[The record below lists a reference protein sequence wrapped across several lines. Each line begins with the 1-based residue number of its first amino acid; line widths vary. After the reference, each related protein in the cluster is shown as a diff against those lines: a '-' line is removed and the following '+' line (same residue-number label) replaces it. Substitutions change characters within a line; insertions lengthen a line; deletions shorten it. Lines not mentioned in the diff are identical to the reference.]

1 MTLSEVVPD
10 LYQVSLGTV
19 NAFLLRDSDHL
30 TVIDAGT
37 PEDAES
43 LLAAVREMGYRPSDV
58 QNILVTHA
66 HYDHAGGLAA
76 LKEATGAPAWMH
88 PLDAE
93 LVRAG
98 RAMRPYQ
105 VTPGLLNR
113 ILYWVFVRGN
123 PETLQPA
130 SIECEVED
138 GEEIPVAGGLRAIHV
153 PGHSAGQ
160 LAFLWPRHGGV
171 LLAGDA
177 AANAMGLQLSL
188 IHEDSDLAR
197 ASLRAL
203 SEETFE
209 VAVFGHG
216 GPIPTQASR
225 QFRTTF
231 GEPTGSP
238 EE

>member
-1 MTLSEVVPD
+1 MALQELFPG
-10 LYQVSLGTV
+10 LYQVSLGPV
-19 NAFLLRDSDHL
+19 NAFLLRAGGEL
-30 TVIDAGT
+30 TIVDTGR
-37 PEDAES
+37 PEDTEP

-123 PETLQPA
+123 PETVQPA

-188 IHEDSDLAR
+188 IHEDLDQAR

-203 SEETFE
+203 SGEAFE
-209 VAVFGHG
+209 GAVFGHG
-216 GPIPTQASR
+216 GPIPAQASQ

-231 GEPTGSP
+231 GGPTGSP
-238 EE
+238 ED